1 MEKGINEKF
10 GINRNTLLYT
20 KQIHNKDLLYSTG
33 NYSQRLIIMHNGKE
47 YETIDIYTYINM
59 HVYAYI
65 YIYISESLCCIPEA
79 NTTL

>member
-10 GINRNTLLYT
+10 GINRNTLLYS

-33 NYSQRLIIMHNGKE
+33 NYSQHLIITSNGK
-47 YETIDIYTYINM
+47 YETIDIYTYINI

-65 YIYISESLCCIPEA
+65 YIYESLCCIPET